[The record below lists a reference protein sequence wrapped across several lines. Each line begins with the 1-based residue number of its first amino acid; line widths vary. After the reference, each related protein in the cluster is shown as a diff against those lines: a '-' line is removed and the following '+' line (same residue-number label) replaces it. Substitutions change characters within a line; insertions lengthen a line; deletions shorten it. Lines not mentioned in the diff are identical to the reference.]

1 MSVITGEFFRILVI
15 TNEIEIRQNLEQ
27 ILSQSYELLW
37 ADSERMGLELIN
49 SNCADLIIL
58 ALTNAEINNI
68 FLFNQLRNKPETA
81 IISVIVLTTIAE
93 PRQWRV
99 AMEMGA
105 DDVLFF
111 PFTDTELLKAIATR
125 LTKQTAYLTYTQQEL
140 EKLRENIIKFLPH
153 EMRTALTGILAASD
167 LLINQAYCLNWS
179 IIREMLNCIN
189 SCSQRLLRLI
199 DNFLLYAELKTI
211 ENNPQTIQLYR
222 LHQVDSI
229 QEKVKAIAKES
240 AQKYYRQDSLVLDL
254 QDACLQISE
263 TNLTKLIEEL
273 IDNACKFSPEH
284 SAIQI
289 NSQIID
295 NQFILTIKDY
305 GRGMTP
311 KQIASI
317 DMGIQFER
325 NYYEQQGFGL
335 GLAIVRQIAQ
345 IYKVKFEIQSIPK
358 QTTIVKL
365 VIPLADCSKNSTYSK
380 ITHISNWCSHQT
392 ININYS
398 F

>member
-1 MSVITGEFFRILVI
+1 MSVITGDFPKILVI

-27 ILSQSYELLW
+27 ILSQSYELLF
-37 ADSERMGLELIN
+37 ASSEDIGLKLIN
-49 SNCADLIIL
+49 SDYPNLVIL
-58 ALTNAEINNI
+58 ALTNIEINNI
-68 FLFNQLRNKPETA
+68 GLFSQLRSQPETA

-93 PRQWRV
+93 PQQWRLV
-99 AMEMGA
+99 MEMGA

-111 PFTDTELLKAIATR
+111 PFTNKEVLNAIATR
-125 LTKQTAYLTYTQQEL
+125 LAKQTAYLAYTQQEL
-140 EKLRENIIKFLPH
+140 GKLRENIIKFLPH

-167 LLINQAYCLNWS
+167 LLINQGYSLNWS
-179 IIREMLNCIN
+179 IIREMLTCIN
-189 SCSQRLLRLI
+189 SSSQRLLRLI
-199 DNFLLYAELKTI
+199 DNFLLYAELKAI
-211 ENNPQTIQLYR
+211 ENNPQTIQLYC
-222 LHQVDSI
+222 LHQADSVKETI
-229 QEKVKAIAKES
+229 QAIAIES
-240 AQKYYRQDSLVLDL
+240 AQKYYREASLVLDL
-254 QDACLQISE
+254 QDACLRINE

-273 IDNACKFSPEH
+273 IDNACKFSSEQTP
-284 SAIQI
+284 INI
-289 NSQIID
+289 NSQIYD

-335 GLAIVRQIAQ
+335 GLAIVKQITQ
-345 IYKVKFEIQSIPK
+345 IYGIKLNIKSVPN
-358 QTTIVKL
+358 QTTIVSL
-365 VIPLADCSKNSTYSK
+365 IIPLADPKKKLNPNK
-380 ITHISNWCSHQT
+380 INHISHWFSTPN